1 MITIDR
7 MEGGQCRK
15 YNNFSQDIKFVENTI
30 SDKARQ
36 VPCLTVLMR
45 TTKYFSLTQIQR

>member
-1 MITIDR
+1 MLSEIYTVIFLKMITIDR

-30 SDKARQ
+30 SDKAR
-36 VPCLTVLMR
+36 
-45 TTKYFSLTQIQR
+45 